1 MAKMKNFSLA
11 DIPEFSKKERIVVV
25 GIIGKSPY
33 RYPNKT
39 TPLFSSSA
47 TEENGIECHWDE
59 RHNTLFLHAITYLDT
74 KQLTTLAASLDEN
87 SNSTEKDADASHWLV
102 AAGELAAEA
111 CKAMALIFHLCH
123 IVVLSSPTP
132 VFDLG
137 YLQLFKAID
146 AYRTELAP
154 RTSAAVSSLGGAW
167 EAHGRSCCPRLLFHF
182 RRAPRALARNPA
194 GLKRLE
200 HAVEDQLY
208 FILRKA
214 RIITNVCAKSLFAIP
229 KNEEFVYMSA
239 DEAPC
244 ARDVSALVR
253 GLVRRCAGV
262 EPVDNR
268 PERGGLRQFIQGH
281 VDLAFGEG
289 FDDNVGKYAMS
300 TSFFELPA
308 ASAWRSAAQALAPL
322 YLESP
327 AAEGG
332 ALHDS
337 LATDVRFS
345 HARCAKVL
353 PIAQASYAEGL
364 PAHYSSQHHAHKVS
378 VALGVLHTMARGPV
392 AGAAEA
398 RLRAACTAA
407 WRSRS
412 LCEAPSLTAHPCIH
426 PEQSVLHPMA
436 RGPVAG
442 AAEARLRAACT
453 AAWRSRSLCEAPSL
467 TAHPCIHPEHRGG
480 RGAPAGRLHGRL
492 ALPVPVR
499 GTLAHRAPLHTPR
512 AVSTCASGA
521 TPHGPRSRSRG
532 GRGAPAG
539 RLHGRLAL
547 PVPVRAVL
555 HPMARGPAAGAAE
568 ARLRAACTAAWRSR
582 SLCEAPSLTAHPCI
596 HPEHDNTKEHSSG
609 VRYIS
614 ACNCGRSK
622 CSRDDPYT
630 VKAANCTFYTTAA
643 AECGVCNTLTS
654 VAFPV
659 FTPSTPTYRAAS
671 VKAGSQEAEPEPRA
685 SDGNSGCSGWSA
697 GDALS
702 PGSGDEDPGPQYLV
716 PVRDNGEG
724 VTRGLLGLVGG
735 RRAVPWLR
743 RRGPRAAVPRARPGQ
758 RTSCPSGTTVRV
770 SHEGCSGWS
779 AGDALSPG
787 SGDEDPGPQY
797 LVPVR
802 DNGEGVTRGL
812 LGLVGGRRAVPWL
825 RRRGPRAAVPCA
837 RPGQRTLC
845 PSGTTVRVSHEG
857 CSGWSAGDALS
868 PGSGDED
875 PGPQYLVPVRDNG
888 EGVTRGLLG
897 LVGGRRAVPWLRRRG
912 PRAAVPCARPR
923 QRTLCPSG
931 TTVRVSHEGCSGWS
945 AGNALSPGSGD
956 EDPGPQYLVPVRD
969 NAVRVS
975 HEGCSGWSAGD
986 ALSPG
991 SGDEDPGPQ
1000 YLVPVRDNGEGVTR
1014 GLLGL
1019 VGGRRA
1025 VPWLR
1030 RRGARAARAGRR
1042 ATRCP
1047 LAPGTRCPA
1056 RSPSCP
1062 SGTTVRVSHEGCSG
1076 WSAGDALS
1084 PGSGDEEP
1092 GPQYLVPVRDNEKV
1106 ITRQPS
1112 TTEYLP
1118 GMLHTASPP
1127 GLLPAFSSWSLVCL
1141 GASSLYSHSLGLPE
1155 HLQPGLLPHTN
1166 YLLPWDAR
1174 VRSVN
1179 IQSLYCL
1186 LPLVSSEPLR
1196 CTRTAWACPST
1207 CSRGCCRTPTTCCRG
1222 TPECGQ
1228 STYSPCT
1235 ASCPWSPRSLF
1246 AVLAQLGPARAPAAG
1261 AAAAHQLPAA
1271 VGRQSAVSQHT
1282 VLVLPPAPGLL
1293 GASSLYSHSLGLP
1306 EHLQPGLLPHTNY
1319 LLPWDARVR
1328 MEQVSAWRAAQASAR
1343 GRGKGTAPH
1352 HLTVKIFLGFE
1363 YECPRGHR
1371 FMMSSPDTVVSGGGG
1386 ACGRDAGAA
1395 GARLAASDMPLHAP
1409 CLCRGSSAMLAQLM
1423 RVHVVT
1429 PKAPVHVTLDPKVQP
1444 VTGGP
1449 IFVPEPAGS
1458 EPIELSGSAY
1468 WVLRLPYI
1476 YADERGPLPRPRQ
1489 ASGLLLAPLLGLR
1502 E

>member
-1 MAKMKNFSLA
+1 MKSFSLS

-59 RHNTLFLHAITYLDT
+59 RHNTLFLHAVSYLDT
-74 KQLTTLAASLDEN
+74 KQLATLAASLDEN
-87 SNSTEKDADASHWLV
+87 SNSTETDADASHWLV
-102 AAGELAAEA
+102 AAGELATEA

-146 AYRTELAP
+146 AYRTELTT

-262 EPVDNR
+262 EPVDTR
-268 PERGGLRQFIQGH
+268 SERGGLRQFIQGH

-308 ASAWRSAAQALAPL
+308 ASTWRAAAQALAPL

-327 AAEGG
+327 AVEGG

-412 LCEAPSLTAHPCIH
+412 LCEAPSLTAHPC
-426 PEQSVLHPMA
+426 V
-436 RGPVAG
+436 
-442 AAEARLRAACT
+442 
-453 AAWRSRSLCEAPSL
+453 
-467 TAHPCIHPEHRGG
+467 
-480 RGAPAGRLHGRL
+480 
-492 ALPVPVR
+492 
-499 GTLAHRAPLHTPR
+499 
-512 AVSTCASGA
+512 
-521 TPHGPRSRSRG
+521 
-532 GRGAPAG
+532 
-539 RLHGRLAL
+539 
-547 PVPVRAVL
+547 
-555 HPMARGPAAGAAE
+555 
-568 ARLRAACTAAWRSR
+568 
-582 SLCEAPSLTAHPCI
+582 

-643 AECGVCNTLTS
+643 IECGVCSTLTS

-671 VKAGSQEAEPEPRA
+671 VKAGSQEADPEPRA

-702 PGSGDEDPGPQYLV
+702 PGSGEED
-716 PVRDNGEG
+716 
-724 VTRGLLGLVGG
+724 
-735 RRAVPWLR
+735 
-743 RRGPRAAVPRARPGQ
+743 
-758 RTSCPSGTTVRV
+758 
-770 SHEGCSGWS
+770 
-779 AGDALSPG
+779 
-787 SGDEDPGPQY
+787 
-797 LVPVR
+797 
-802 DNGEGVTRGL
+802 
-812 LGLVGGRRAVPWL
+812 
-825 RRRGPRAAVPCA
+825 
-837 RPGQRTLC
+837 
-845 PSGTTVRVSHEG
+845 
-857 CSGWSAGDALS
+857 
-868 PGSGDED
+868 
-875 PGPQYLVPVRDNG
+875 
-888 EGVTRGLLG
+888 
-897 LVGGRRAVPWLRRRG
+897 
-912 PRAAVPCARPR
+912 
-923 QRTLCPSG
+923 
-931 TTVRVSHEGCSGWS
+931 
-945 AGNALSPGSGD
+945 
-956 EDPGPQYLVPVRD
+956 
-969 NAVRVS
+969 
-975 HEGCSGWSAGD
+975 
-986 ALSPG
+986 
-991 SGDEDPGPQ
+991 
-1000 YLVPVRDNGEGVTR
+1000 
-1014 GLLGL
+1014 
-1019 VGGRRA
+1019 
-1025 VPWLR
+1025 
-1030 RRGARAARAGRR
+1030 
-1042 ATRCP
+1042 
-1047 LAPGTRCPA
+1047 
-1056 RSPSCP
+1056 
-1062 SGTTVRVSHEGCSG
+1062 
-1076 WSAGDALS
+1076 
-1084 PGSGDEEP
+1084 P

-1174 VRSVN
+1174 VR
-1179 IQSLYCL
+1179 
-1186 LPLVSSEPLR
+1186 
-1196 CTRTAWACPST
+1196 
-1207 CSRGCCRTPTTCCRG
+1207 
-1222 TPECGQ
+1222 
-1228 STYSPCT
+1228 
-1235 ASCPWSPRSLF
+1235 
-1246 AVLAQLGPARAPAAG
+1246 
-1261 AAAAHQLPAA
+1261 
-1271 VGRQSAVSQHT
+1271 
-1282 VLVLPPAPGLL
+1282 
-1293 GASSLYSHSLGLP
+1293 
-1306 EHLQPGLLPHTNY
+1306 
-1319 LLPWDARVR
+1319 

-1343 GRGKGTAPH
+1343 GRGKATAPH

-1371 FMMSSPDTVVSGGGG
+1371 FMMSSPDTVVNGGGG

-1395 GARLAASDMPLHAP
+1395 GARLAASDMPLYAP
-1409 CLCRGSSAMLAQLM
+1409 CLCRGTNTMLAQLM

-1476 YADERGPLPRPRQ
+1476 YADERGALPRPRQ